1 MNRETLMGVN
11 YQADYQIDYNLL
23 LKNYDYLIIY

>member
-1 MNRETLMGVN
+1 MGVN

-23 LKNYDYLIIY
+23 LKITINYLLISIFK